1 MTDAP
6 ATACGHSGH
15 VHRTGSRPALLA
27 GLAAVL
33 LVVPLL
39 VSRLMDPAIADDP
52 GSCPFLHATGV
63 PCPACGATRAFVLL
77 AHGDGEGA
85 LRFNWSW
92 ILVWALAVVA
102 LGVAAWRSIGGR
114 PAAPEWLRSAGHWLQ
129 AYPAAVVVLP
139 FLLLAG
145 PWLVAMANLP
155 AIR

>member
-6 ATACGHSGH
+6 ATTCRHSGH
-15 VHRTGSRPALLA
+15 VHRADSRPALLA

-39 VSRLMDPAIADDP
+39 IARLMDPAIADDP
-52 GSCPFLHATGV
+52 GSCPLLHATGV

-77 AHGDGEGA
+77 VHGDGEGA

-92 ILVWALAVVA
+92 VLVWALVVSA
-102 LGVAAWRSIGGR
+102 LAVAAWRSFEGR
-114 PAAPEWLRSAGHWLQ
+114 PAAPDWLRSAGRWLQ
-129 AYPAAVVVLP
+129 AHPAAVVALP

-145 PWLVAMANLP
+145 PWLVAMANIA

>member
-6 ATACGHSGH
+6 ATACSHSGH
-15 VHRTGSRPALLA
+15 VHRVGTRPALLA
-27 GLAAVL
+27 GLASVL

-39 VSRLMDPAIADDP
+39 IARLMDPAIADDP
-52 GSCPFLHATGV
+52 GSCPLLHAIGV

-92 ILVWALAVVA
+92 ILVWALAVSA
-102 LGVAAWRSIGGR
+102 LAVAAWRTIGGR
-114 PAAPEWLRSAGHWLQ
+114 PAVPDWLRSAGRWLQ
-129 AYPAAVVVLP
+129 AHPAAVVALP

-145 PWLVAMANLP
+145 PWLVAMANIA